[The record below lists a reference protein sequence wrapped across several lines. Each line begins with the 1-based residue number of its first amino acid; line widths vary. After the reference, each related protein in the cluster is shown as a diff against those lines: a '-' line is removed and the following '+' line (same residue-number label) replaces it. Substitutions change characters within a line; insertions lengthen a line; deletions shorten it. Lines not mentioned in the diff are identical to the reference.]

1 MLYISNKK
9 NVQYYGNRGDL
20 NMRLLFI
27 RHCEPDYE
35 TDSLTE
41 KGEREAQLLAERM
54 IHEKFNVCYC
64 STMGRA
70 MQTAQPFLS
79 KLGREAI
86 YCDWLREFSHPIT
99 LNDGSI
105 VHIPWDLKPD
115 EWVLDERH
123 FDKDLWCKTD
133 IMKSGDIDRY
143 AQEVNEQF
151 DKVIAEH
158 GYLRLSANR
167 YKSVS
172 PNHDTLVFVCHFG
185 VTSVILGHML
195 GLSPMALLHGTGAP
209 TSGVTQVYTEEIQE
223 GIASFR
229 IHFYGDISHLY
240 VAGEPLSFNPR
251 LSECFGEPC
260 HFSR

>member
-41 KGEREAQLLAERM
+41 KGEREAQLLAERI

-70 MQTAQPFLS
+70 MQTAKPFLS

-99 LNDGSI
+99 LSDGSI

-133 IMKSGDIDRY
+133 LMKSGDIDRY

-260 HFSR
+260 HFSQ